1 MKFAHLADCHLGGWR
16 DPELR
21 EIGMKSFERAIETA
35 LGKDVDFILIAGDL
49 FDTTRPAID
58 VMERAV
64 TAMRKAREEG
74 IQIYVI
80 EGSHDFSA
88 TGKTMLRV
96 LEKTG
101 LFTRVSKGEKTD
113 DGKLR
118 LYFETDEAT
127 GAKITGL
134 PGRSGS
140 LESKYFEQLDRD
152 SLAEEEGF
160 KVFMFHSGLEELKPS
175 LFEYAKAMPVSL
187 LPKGMDYYAGG
198 HIHKNGVYEVED
210 GGVVVF
216 PGPTMP
222 TNFRELEA
230 LENGG
235 FYICTVDDGKIRSSW
250 HGLDTYEVVKIQID
264 AEGRTPE
271 SVESDVSRRIEEES
285 LGGKVVLL
293 RIEGILKSGKPSDID
308 FRGLITKMKDKGVKT
323 VKRNT
328 SKLSAAEYEEVK
340 VTTSNREELENR
352 LIEENAG
359 QIPVDGRDKEEQI
372 RLTKALF
379 EILSKEKQED
389 ETNDDYQTRLR
400 EEILQELDLST
411 ALEGF
416 V

>member
-1 MKFAHLADCHLGGWR
+1 MKFAHLADCHLGSWR

-21 EIGMKSFERAIETA
+21 EIGIQCFERAIETA
-35 LGKDVDFILIAGDL
+35 LENGVSFILIAGDL

-64 TAMRKAREEG
+64 TAMRRAREG
-74 IQIYVI
+74 GVQIYVI

-101 LFTRVSKGEKTD
+101 LFSRVSKGEKTD

-118 LYFETDEAT
+118 LHFETDEAT

-140 LESKYFEQLDRD
+140 LESKYFERLDRD

-160 KVFMFHSGLEELKPS
+160 KVFMFHSGLEEFKPS
-175 LFEYAKAMPVSL
+175 LFKYARAMPVSL
-187 LPKGMDYYAGG
+187 LPRGMNYYAGG
-198 HIHKNGVYEVED
+198 HIHKNGVYEVDD

-222 TNFRELEA
+222 ANFRELEV

-235 FYICTVDDGKIRSSW
+235 FYICTVDEGNIEPEW
-250 HGLDTYEVVKIQID
+250 HRLDAYQVVKIQID

-271 SVESDVSRRIEEES
+271 SVESDVSRQIEEQN

-308 FRGLITKMKDKGVKT
+308 FRGLISKMKEKGAKT

-340 VTTSNREELENR
+340 VTTSNREELENS
-352 LIEENAG
+352 LVEENAG
-359 QIPVDGRDKEEQI
+359 QIPVDGLNKEEQI

-379 EILSKEKQED
+379 EILSKGKQED
-389 ETNDDYQTRLR
+389 ETNADYEARLT
-400 EEILQELDLST
+400 EEILEELNLSE
-411 ALEGF
+411 ALEEF
-416 V
+416 A